1 MRKKNAY
8 RGMMVLLLAGRLAIA
23 VPAQTLH
30 ANQRLK
36 PNGAVHLQV
45 KNCLFY
51 VMDDVVLNVL
61 SLDAWMIP
69 RPGHT
74 VSHDSKSSFLLQINS
89 GATYL
94 KARDLTALL
103 NDYLLPQAK
112 TPLKNITVTF
122 EGSEIVVKGE
132 LHKLVDIPF
141 QGKGA
146 ASVAD
151 GSDIRVHFTEL
162 KAAGVI
168 KKGLL
173 DLLGIKLSDIA
184 QPQKQAA
191 FRIEEDDLLLSITAL
206 FPPPRIAGKLTA
218 VRIEGDG
225 LVQIFGPA
233 NAIIPPPPT
242 PAKNYI
248 YFRGGRMKFGKL
260 TMDDVDLQLVDKDPS
275 NSFDFSLDHYA
286 EQLEAGYSKSL
297 PSLGL
302 LVFMPD
308 YSTVAKSS
316 HPESK
321 TTKVPSP

>member
-1 MRKKNAY
+1 M
-8 RGMMVLLLAGRLAIA
+8 
-23 VPAQTLH
+23 
-30 ANQRLK
+30 
-36 PNGAVHLQV
+36 
-45 KNCLFY
+45 
-51 VMDDVVLNVL
+51 LNVTL
-61 SLDAWMIP
+61 TASDTWMAP

-74 VSHDSKSSFLLQINS
+74 VSLDSKASFLLQINS

-162 KAAGVI
+162 KAAGII

-191 FRIEEDDLLLSITAL
+191 FRIEDDDLLLPITAL

-233 NAIIPPPPT
+233 NAIIPPPPF
-242 PAKNYI
+242 PAKSYI

-260 TMDDVDLQLVDKDPS
+260 TMDDVDLQLVDEDPRTAS
-275 NSFDFSLDHYA
+275 TFRLTTMPNSWRPA
-286 EQLEAGYSKSL
+286 I
-297 PSLGL
+297 PSRSRL
-302 LVFMPD
+302 LV
-308 YSTVAKSS
+308 YWSS
-316 HPESK
+316 CRTIRPWPNPRIRSPKRRRCLHPSWQ
-321 TTKVPSP
+321 VS